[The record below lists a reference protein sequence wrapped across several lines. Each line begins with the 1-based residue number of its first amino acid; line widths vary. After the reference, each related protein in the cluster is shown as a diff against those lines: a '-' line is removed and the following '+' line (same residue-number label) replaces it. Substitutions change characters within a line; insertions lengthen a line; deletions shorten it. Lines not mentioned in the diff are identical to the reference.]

1 MRTHL
6 GALRSGFA
14 LVTALSVSAFV
25 TDARA
30 YTAEDQQACMG
41 DAFRL
46 CGSDIPNVE
55 RITACM
61 IRQKAQLSPQCRAHF
76 RSPES
81 AVRPVA
87 RGRFASRSANRDTHG
102 CIAGARPTTADN
114 GAGRSWLIASH
125 YEAKPSS
132 SISQLA
138 VFD

>member
-1 MRTHL
+1 MRTQL

-14 LVTALSVSAFV
+14 LVTALSISAFA

-61 IRQKAQLSPQCRAHF
+61 IRQKAQLSPRCRAHF
-76 RSPES
+76 RPPES
-81 AVRPVA
+81 AVRPVTTRSLRSPVRKPGHTWLHRKRKA
-87 RGRFASRSANRDTHG
+87 HHSR
-102 CIAGARPTTADN
+102 
-114 GAGRSWLIASH
+114 
-125 YEAKPSS
+125 
-132 SISQLA
+132 
-138 VFD
+138 